1 METPI
6 TTNGTYYPTSARV
19 TGLCR
24 TSDHWVFSIDIPVDV
39 GPPGPITRLP
49 GQLLK
54 TSGWIW
60 GLYDDLRTSGT
71 PGWPVSSIVDAL
83 SCEANP
89 GRIDSATHQW
99 ITMDKSLP
107 NVTIHCP
114 ASCASG
120 GTSYGLYEGTIASLQ
135 SGMYNHTK
143 QSCLETCPGS
153 ITFGPA
159 NGDRYYLVVP
169 HNGSEEGSYGL
180 DSDLAERPQAAEVG
194 HRCAAAQNLT
204 PCP

>member
-1 METPI
+1 M
-6 TTNGTYYPTSARV
+6 GRV
-19 TGLCR
+19 AGR
-24 TSDHWVFSIDIPVDV
+24 WVLSIDIPVDV
-39 GPPGPITRLP
+39 GPPGPVTRLP
-49 GQLLK
+49 GQIVS
-54 TSGWIW
+54 TDGTTW
-60 GLYDDLRTSGT
+60 GLFDDLQASGT
-71 PGWPVSSIVDAL
+71 PGWPISSVVDAL

-89 GRIDSATHQW
+89 GRVDTAADQF

-107 NVTIHCP
+107 SVTIHCP

-120 GTSYGLYEGTIASLQ
+120 GTSYGLYEGTIPSLRT
-135 SGMYNHTK
+135 GMYDHAK
-143 QSCLETCPGS
+143 QSCVETCPGS

-180 DSDLAERPQAAEVG
+180 DSDTSERPQAAG
-194 HRCAAAQNLT
+194 LTARCMAVQNLT